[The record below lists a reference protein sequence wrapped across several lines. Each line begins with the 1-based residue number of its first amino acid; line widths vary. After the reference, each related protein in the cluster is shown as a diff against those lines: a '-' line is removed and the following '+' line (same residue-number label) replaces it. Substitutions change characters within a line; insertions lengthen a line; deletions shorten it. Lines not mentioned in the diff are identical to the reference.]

1 MRTLLGVVVV
11 LAGLVVASSS
21 VRADDLKG
29 EIKIDGSSTVYL
41 ISEAMATHFKKSN
54 PKVQVSVGI
63 SGTGGGFK
71 KFMAGETDI
80 SDASR
85 PIKPAEIEGC
95 KKAGIEYVEFQ
106 VAWDGITVVVH
117 PENSW
122 AKKMTVAQLK
132 KIWNPD
138 TPAKMW
144 SDVDPSWPKE
154 EIKLFGPG
162 PDSGTFDY
170 FTEAI
175 NGMERVTRKDYEA
188 SQNPDVLVKGVAG
201 NKYALGYFGL
211 AYFEDNKDKLASVAV
226 AAKEGGDFVLPSK
239 ETVLKQTYKPLS
251 RPLYIYVK
259 KASFKRPEVQEFV
272 RFYLRRNDLVEQA
285 KYIPT
290 TALQRSTEQEKFEGA
305 LKDLK

>member
-1 MRTLLGVVVV
+1 MRAWFGMVLV
-11 LAGLVVASSS
+11 LAGLVTAAAC

-41 ISEAMATHFKKSN
+41 ISEAMATHFKKEHAN
-54 PKVQVSVGI
+54 VQVSVGI

-85 PIKPAEIEGC
+85 AIKPAEAEGC
-95 KKAGIEYVEFQ
+95 KKNGIDYVEFQ
-106 VAWDGITVVVH
+106 VAWDGITVVIH
-117 PENSW
+117 PDNTW
-122 AKKMTVAQLK
+122 AKKMTAAQLK

-138 TPAKMW
+138 TPAKLW
-144 SDVDPSWPKE
+144 SDVDPKWPKE

-175 NGMERVTRKDYEA
+175 NGMEKVTRKDYEA

-201 NKYALGYFGL
+201 SKYALGYFGL
-211 AYFEDNKDKLASVAV
+211 AYYEDNKDKLAAVAV
-226 AAKEGGDFVLPSK
+226 AAKDGGDYVLPSK
-239 ETVLKQTYKPLS
+239 ETVLSKTYLPLS
-251 RPLYIYVK
+251 RPLFIYVK
-259 KASFKRPEVQEFV
+259 KTSFKRPEVQEFV
-272 RFYLRRNDLVEQA
+272 RFYLRRNDLVEA
-285 KYIPT
+285 ARYIQT
-290 TALQRSTEQEKFEGA
+290 TTRQRNEQQDKFEAA
-305 LKDLK
+305 LKELK

>member
-1 MRTLLGVVVV
+1 MVLL
-11 LAGLVVASSS
+11 LAGLAMATSNA
-21 VRADDLKG
+21 RAADLKG

-41 ISEAMATHFKKSN
+41 ISEAMATHFKKEH
-54 PKVQVSVGI
+54 PDVQVSVGI

-71 KFMAGETDI
+71 KFMVGETDI

-95 KKAGIEYVEFQ
+95 KKNGIDYVEFH
-106 VAWDGITVVVH
+106 VAWDGITVVIH
-117 PENSW
+117 PENTW
-122 AKKMTVAQLK
+122 AKQLTTAQLK

-138 TPAKMW
+138 SPAKLW
-144 SDVDPSWPKE
+144 SDVDPKWPKE

-175 NGMERVTRKDYEA
+175 NGMEKVTRKDYEA

-211 AYFEDNKDKLASVAV
+211 AYYEDNKDKLV
-226 AAKEGGDFVLPSK
+226 AAGIADKDGGNFVLPSK
-239 ETVLKQTYKPLS
+239 DTVLKRTYTPLS
-251 RPLYIYVK
+251 RPLFIYVK
-259 KASFKRPEVQEFV
+259 KTSLKRPEVQEFV
-272 RFYLRRNDLVEQA
+272 RFYLRKSELVEQA
-285 KYIPT
+285 KYIQT
-290 TALQRSTEQEKFEGA
+290 TNLQRGEQQEKFEEA
-305 LKDLK
+305 VKNLK